1 MNNRTHNQPAQKDQR
16 RQLRT
21 HGTSAEARLWLM
33 LKNRQVEGMRFR
45 RQFSIGPYILD
56 FYCPEIRLCIEL
68 DGEQYFTQEG
78 REHDDQRTEYLMR
91 LHGIR
96 VLRFENQDVFKY
108 SEGVLNE
115 IRNAIMECKVLQQSP
130 YKPLRPTRGH
140 LP

>member
-1 MNNRTHNQPAQKDQR
+1 MERKHNKDNVPFAKDLR
-16 RQLRT
+16 KNMTKEERHLWYDFLRT
-21 HGTSAEARLWLM
+21 YPVRFQ
-33 LKNRQVEGMRFR
+33 RQKVMGK
-45 RQFSIGPYILD
+45 YILD

-68 DGEQYFTQEG
+68 DGEPHFTQEG

-115 IRNAIMECKVLQQSP
+115 IRNAIMECKVLQQFP
-130 YKPLRPTRGH
+130 YRPLRPTRGH

>member
-1 MNNRTHNQPAQKDQR
+1 MNIHTYNQPAQKEQR

-33 LKNRQVEGMRFR
+33 LKNRQLDGMRFR

-68 DGEQYFTQEG
+68 DGEHHFYQEG
-78 REHDDQRTEYLMR
+78 CEHDEQRTEYLMR
-91 LHGIR
+91 FHGIR

-108 SEGVLNE
+108 SEGVLSE
-115 IRNAIMECKVLQQSP
+115 IRNAIAELKA
-130 YKPLRPTRGH
+130 
-140 LP
+140 

>member
-1 MNNRTHNQPAQKDQR
+1 MNTRTYNQPAQKEQR

-56 FYCPEIRLCIEL
+56 FYCPEIRLCVEL
-68 DGEQYFTQEG
+68 DGEPHFTIEG
-78 REHDDQRTEYLMR
+78 REHDNQRTEYLTG
-91 LHGIR
+91 LYGIR

-108 SEGVLNE
+108 SEGVLSE
-115 IRNAIMECKVLQQSP
+115 IRNVIIECKAL
-130 YKPLRPTRGH
+130 
-140 LP
+140 